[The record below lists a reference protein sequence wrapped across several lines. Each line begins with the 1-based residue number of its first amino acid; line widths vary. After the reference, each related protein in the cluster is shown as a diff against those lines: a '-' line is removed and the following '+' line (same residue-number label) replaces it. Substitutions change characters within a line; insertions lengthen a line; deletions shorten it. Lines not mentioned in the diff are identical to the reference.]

1 MLAHALSALAVP
13 ERHAPTAL
21 ARLDAGTAPQAVLST
36 TWALD
41 QRVADS
47 SGLLSCPDGQRNAA
61 ESECLA
67 AVQEGAQALGML
79 VRGLDVVDIGAD
91 GVIPG
96 GCSYSRKSKKALFNT
111 NSAGRFGFGHEKY
124 ALACMVGGTAAAPR
138 ADAPSTPSDRPP
150 AASSEGADA
159 GSRALSFAPS
169 GAGCPDGQRNAAES
183 ECLAAVQGA
192 VHTLGMLVRGL
203 DVVDIGADG
212 VVPGGCSYSCKSK
225 KALFNTN
232 SAGRFGNDR
241 YDIACVIAGTAAPP
255 GADAPPAPSDG
266 SSPTASASSEGAD
279 AGTRALSFVPSG
291 GWGNQMVGL
300 QHALFFAKAID
311 RTLLVPRVMD
321 HYDVQKK
328 AWSNMTCSGG
338 AYDERDVRDQLSIY
352 QAVAPS
358 RPLVTSFLDSG
369 AFHVPVAADF
379 RLAAC
384 EVGADADEGDCTA
397 RRRCINDVYM
407 SGQEASSCPDRTSS
421 CYQEKLM
428 KTTTIIAS
436 KLSRYEDD
444 LLELGVMFHAATP
457 TTCRCAIRYR
467 DDLVSRVKA
476 LGRPVLGT
484 WVNGAWVNEYDALH
498 LRITEVFGTSW
509 DPASTVRAALAANTT
524 RLLYVASDNL
534 DKALELIR
542 AEGSPRPVV
551 TRRDLDAKL
560 VADALGY
567 LPPDERRRSEFMREL
582 LIDLLTCVHATD
594 FFRGDHDKVK
604 TTFSNHIEDLRGC
617 AARPPGENDCS
628 DVDVEM
634 GVRALSRATAA
645 RRLPE
650 PASSA

>member
-21 ARLDAGTAPQAVLST
+21 ARLDAGTAPPAVLST

-41 QRVADS
+41 QRIADS

-91 GVIPG
+91 GVVPG
-96 GCSYSRKSKKALFNT
+96 GCSYSR
-111 NSAGRFGFGHEKY
+111 
-124 ALACMVGGTAAAPR
+124 
-138 ADAPSTPSDRPP
+138 
-150 AASSEGADA
+150 
-159 GSRALSFAPS
+159 
-169 GAGCPDGQRNAAES
+169 
-183 ECLAAVQGA
+183 
-192 VHTLGMLVRGL
+192 
-203 DVVDIGADG
+203 
-212 VVPGGCSYSCKSK
+212 KSK

-241 YDIACVIAGTAAPP
+241 YDIACVIAGTAAAP

-407 SGQEASSCPDRTSS
+407 SGQEDVS
-421 CYQEKLM
+421 YEQKLM

-467 DDLVSRVKA
+467 DDLVGRVKA

-604 TTFSNHIEDLRGC
+604 TTFSNHIEDLRRC

-645 RRLPE
+645 RRLPDKV
-650 PASSA
+650 PAPSA

>member
-1 MLAHALSALAVP
+1 MV
-13 ERHAPTAL
+13 
-21 ARLDAGTAPQAVLST
+21 
-36 TWALD
+36 
-41 QRVADS
+41 
-47 SGLLSCPDGQRNAA
+47 
-61 ESECLA
+61 
-67 AVQEGAQALGML
+67 
-79 VRGLDVVDIGAD
+79 VRGLDVVDLGAD
-91 GVIPG
+91 EVVPF

-111 NSAGRFGFGHEKY
+111 NS
-124 ALACMVGGTAAAPR
+124 
-138 ADAPSTPSDRPP
+138 
-150 AASSEGADA
+150 
-159 GSRALSFAPS
+159 S
-169 GAGCPDGQRNAAES
+169 GP
-183 ECLAAVQGA
+183 
-192 VHTLGMLVRGL
+192 
-203 DVVDIGADG
+203 
-212 VVPGGCSYSCKSK
+212 
-225 KALFNTN
+225 
-232 SAGRFGNDR
+232 FGNDR
-241 YDIACVIAGTAAPP
+241 YNIACVIAGTAAAP
-255 GADAPPAPSDG
+255 GADAPPTPSDG
-266 SSPTASASSEGAD
+266 SPTASEGAA
-279 AGTRALSFVPSG
+279 AGIRALSFVPSG
-291 GWGNQMVGL
+291 GWGNQIVGL

-338 AYDERDVRDQLSIY
+338 AYAESDVRDQLSIY

-369 AFHVPVAADF
+369 AFHVPVAVDF

-407 SGQEASSCPDRTSS
+407 SGQEDVSKE
-421 CYQEKLM
+421 EKLM

-457 TTCRCAIRYR
+457 KTCRCAIRYR
-467 DDLVSRVKA
+467 DDLVRRVKA
-476 LGRPVLGT
+476 LGMPVLGT
-484 WVNGAWVNEYDALH
+484 EYDALH

-509 DPASTVRAALAANTT
+509 DPASTVRAALAANTS

-551 TRRDLDAKL
+551 TRRDLDENL

-567 LPPDERRRSEFMREL
+567 LPPDELRRSEFMREL
-582 LIDLLTCVHATD
+582 LVDLLTCVHATD
-594 FFRGDHDKVK
+594 FFRGDHYKVK
-604 TTFSNHIEDLRGC
+604 TTFSNHIEDLRHCG
-617 AARPPGENDCS
+617 ARPPGESDCS

-645 RRLPE
+645 RRLPDRVLHV
-650 PASSA
+650 PAPSA